1 MPIGGA
7 KRGLAAGLLAAC
19 LAALPGASA
28 RNPQQNEPAAQNPS
42 GQQTPPARQPEQIQQ
57 PLKIQVGVVNLFV
70 TVRDKRNAIVT
81 DLTKDSFHVY
91 EDGKEQK
98 IEFFAKELNL
108 PLTMGLLVDTS
119 GSMEQMLPAEQQ
131 TASMFLERVMKKGD
145 LTTLISFDQDADL
158 LTDFTGS
165 VAELER
171 GLSRARI
178 NEPFAPVTPGTVPT
192 TNPRGTVFYDAIY
205 VVAREKLAQEVGRR
219 AIVVLTDAVD
229 EGSRVRL
236 EEAIEAA
243 QRADA
248 VVHILLI
255 FDPNWFFMQGS
266 GAGVAH
272 KIAEETGGRMIEVKG
287 AKHLDQAF
295 DQLVEELRS
304 QYSLG
309 YYPSNSARD
318 GRYRKV
324 KIEVTRSDV
333 RVLAR
338 KGYYAPRN

>member
-1 MPIGGA
+1 MSSSRARKAIGA
-7 KRGLAAGLLAAC
+7 MVMAAALAAAA
-19 LAALPGASA
+19 GARTQDS
-28 RNPQQNEPAAQNPS
+28 PQDQAQD
-42 GQQTPPARQPEQIQQ
+42 QQAPPEQIQK
-57 PLKIQVGVVNLFV
+57 PLKVQVGVVNLFV
-70 TVRDKRNAIVT
+70 TVRDKHHAIVS
-81 DLTKDSFHVY
+81 DLKKEDFHVY

-98 IEFFAKELNL
+98 IEFFSKEMNL
-108 PLTMGLLVDTS
+108 PLTMAMLLDTS
-119 GSMEQMLPAEQQ
+119 GSMDRMLPAEES
-131 TASMFLERVMKKGD
+131 TGAAFLERVMKKGD

-158 LTDFTGS
+158 LVDFTGS

-171 GLSRARI
+171 GLNRARI

-192 TNPRGTVFYDAIY
+192 RDPRGTVFYDAIY
-205 VVAREKLAQEVGRR
+205 LAARDRLAQEVGRR

-255 FDPNWFFMQGS
+255 FDPGYFFMQGS

-272 KIAEETGGRMIEVKG
+272 KISDETGGRVIEVRG
-287 AKHLDQAF
+287 AKHLEEAF
-295 DQLVEELRS
+295 TQLAEELRS

-309 YYPSNSARD
+309 YYPSNGARD

-324 KIEVTRSDV
+324 KVEVTRSDV
-333 RVLAR
+333 HVLAR
-338 KGYYAPRN
+338 KGYYAPKD

>member
-1 MPIGGA
+1 MPIGRA
-7 KRGLAAGLLAAC
+7 QRALTAGLLAAC
-19 LAALPGASA
+19 LAALPGARAQNSPQSQQ
-28 RNPQQNEPAAQNPS
+28 PQQ
-42 GQQTPPARQPEQIQQ
+42 QQQPEQIQK
-57 PLKIQVGVVNLFV
+57 PFKIQVGVVNLFV
-70 TVRDKRNAIVT
+70 TVRDKHNAIVA
-81 DLTKDSFHVY
+81 DLSKDNFRVF

-98 IEFFAKELNL
+98 IEFFSKELNL

-119 GSMEQMLPAEQQ
+119 GSMQQMLPAEQQ

-165 VAELER
+165 VAQLER
-171 GLSRARI
+171 GLSRARV

-192 TNPRGTVFYDAIY
+192 TNPRGTVFYDAVY
-205 VVAREKLAQEVGRR
+205 LAAREKLAQEVGRR

-248 VVHILLI
+248 VVHVLLI
-255 FDPNWFFMQGS
+255 SDPNWFFMQGS

-272 KIAEETGGRMIEVKG
+272 KMAEETGGRMIEVKG

-309 YYPSNSARD
+309 YYPSNPVHD
-318 GRYRKV
+318 GRYRKI
-324 KIEVTRSDV
+324 KIEVSRSDL

>member
-1 MPIGGA
+1 MHLGAAQRAIGGV
-7 KRGLAAGLLAAC
+7 LLAGC
-19 LAALPGASA
+19 LAALPGVRGQNSPPDRA
-28 RNPQQNEPAAQNPS
+28 PQQQEP
-42 GQQTPPARQPEQIQQ
+42 RERVQQ

-70 TVRDKRNAIVT
+70 TVRDKHNAIMG
-81 DLTKDSFHVY
+81 DLGKDDFRVF

-98 IEFFAKELNL
+98 IQFFSKELDL

-119 GSMEQMLPAEQQ
+119 GSMERMLPAEQQ
-131 TASMFLERVMKKGD
+131 TASAFLERVMKKGD
-145 LTTLISFDQDADL
+145 LATLITFDQDADL
-158 LTDFTGS
+158 LVDFTGS
-165 VAELER
+165 IAELER

-178 NEPFAPVTPGTVPT
+178 NEPFAPVTPSTVPDPH
-192 TNPRGTVFYDAIY
+192 PRGTVFYDAVY
-205 VVAREKLAQEVGRR
+205 LVAREKLAQEVGRR

-236 EEAIEAA
+236 DEAIEAA
-243 QRADA
+243 QRSDA
-248 VVHILLI
+248 VVHILLLS
-255 FDPNWFFMQGS
+255 DPGWFFTQGS

-272 KIAEETGGRMIEVKG
+272 KFAEETGGRMIEVRG

-309 YYPSNSARD
+309 YYPSNSTHD
-318 GRYRKV
+318 GHYRKIKV
-324 KIEVTRSDV
+324 EVTRSDT
-333 RVLAR
+333 RILAR

>member
-1 MPIGGA
+1 MSIGRAQGII
-7 KRGLAAGLLAAC
+7 AAVLMAGSLLALGEARAQDSPPDQAQDQK
-19 LAALPGASA
+19 AA
-28 RNPQQNEPAAQNPS
+28 
-42 GQQTPPARQPEQIQQ
+42 PEQIQK
-57 PLKIQVGVVNLFV
+57 PLKVQVGVVNLFV
-70 TVRDKRNAIVT
+70 TVRDKHNAIVG
-81 DLTKDSFHVY
+81 DLTKNDFHVY

-98 IEFFAKELNL
+98 IEFFSKELNL
-108 PLTMGLLVDTS
+108 PLTLGMLIDTS
-119 GSMEQMLPAEQQ
+119 GSMDRMLPAEQS
-131 TASMFLERVMKKGD
+131 TAAAFLERVMKKGD
-145 LTTLISFDQDADL
+145 LTTLISFDSDADL

-171 GLSRARI
+171 GLNRARI

-192 TNPRGTVFYDAIY
+192 QNPRGTVFYDAIY
-205 VVAREKLAQEVGRR
+205 LVAREKLAQEVGRR

-255 FDPNWFFMQGS
+255 YDPGYFFMQGS

-318 GRYRKV
+318 GRYRKIKVEVSRPDV
-324 KIEVTRSDV
+324 K
-333 RVLAR
+333 VLAR
-338 KGYYAPRN
+338 KGYYAPRDQ

>member
-1 MPIGGA
+1 MAIGKA
-7 KRGLAAGLLAAC
+7 HRALVTGLLGAC
-19 LAALPGASA
+19 LAALPVAQA
-28 RNPQQNEPAAQNPS
+28 QNTQQNPPAPQQE
-42 GQQTPPARQPEQIQQ
+42 EHEKIQQ
-57 PLKIQVGVVNLFV
+57 PLKVQVRVVNLFV

-81 DLTKDSFHVY
+81 DLSKDDFKVY

-98 IEFFAKELNL
+98 IEFFSKEVNL
-108 PLTMGLLVDTS
+108 PLTLGLLVDTS
-119 GSMEQMLPAEQQ
+119 GSMEHMLPAEQS

-145 LTTLISFDQDADL
+145 LTTLISFDTDADL

-165 VAELER
+165 IAELER
-171 GLSRARI
+171 GLNRARV
-178 NEPFAPVTPGTVPT
+178 NEPFAPVTPGTVPDT
-192 TNPRGTVFYDAIY
+192 HPRGTVFYDAVY
-205 VVAREKLAQEVGRR
+205 LVAREKLGTEVGRR

-255 FDPNWFFMQGS
+255 ADPRYFFVQGS

-272 KIAEETGGRMIEVKG
+272 KMADETGGRMIEVKG
-287 AKHLDQAF
+287 AKNLPQAF
-295 DQLVEELRS
+295 EQLAEELRS

-309 YYPSNSARD
+309 YYSTNPTHD
-318 GRYRKV
+318 GRFRKIKV
-324 KIEVTRSDV
+324 EVTHSDLK
-333 RVLAR
+333 VLAR
-338 KGYYAPRN
+338 KGYYAPRE

>member
-1 MPIGGA
+1 MPIGVAQRALGA
-7 KRGLAAGLLAAC
+7 VLLAGC
-19 LAALPGASA
+19 LAAVPGLRAQDSPPDQA
-28 RNPQQNEPAAQNPS
+28 QDQQAPA
-42 GQQTPPARQPEQIQQ
+42 EKIQK

-70 TVRDKRNAIVT
+70 TVRDKHNAIVG
-81 DLTKDSFHVY
+81 DLTKDDFRVF

-98 IEFFAKELNL
+98 IQFFSKEMNL
-108 PLTMGLLVDTS
+108 PLTLGMLVDTS
-119 GSMEQMLPAEQQ
+119 GSMERMLPAEEQ
-131 TASMFLERVMKKGD
+131 TASAFLERVMRKGD
-145 LTTLISFDQDADL
+145 LATLITFDQDADL
-158 LTDFTGS
+158 LVDFTSS
-165 VAELER
+165 VAEMER

-178 NEPFAPVTPGTVPT
+178 NEPFAPVTPGTVPDPH
-192 TNPRGTVFYDAIY
+192 PRGTVFYDAVY
-205 VVAREKLAQEVGRR
+205 LVAREKLAEEVGRR

-255 FDPNWFFMQGS
+255 SDPQYFFMQGS

-272 KIAEETGGRMIEVKG
+272 KIAEETGGRMIEVRG
-287 AKHLDQAF
+287 AKHLEQAF
-295 DQLVEELRS
+295 DQLAEELRS

-309 YYPSNSARD
+309 YYPSNPKHD
-318 GRYRKV
+318 GGYRKIKV
-324 KIEVTRSDV
+324 EVLRPGV

-338 KGYYAPRN
+338 KGYYAPRGSD